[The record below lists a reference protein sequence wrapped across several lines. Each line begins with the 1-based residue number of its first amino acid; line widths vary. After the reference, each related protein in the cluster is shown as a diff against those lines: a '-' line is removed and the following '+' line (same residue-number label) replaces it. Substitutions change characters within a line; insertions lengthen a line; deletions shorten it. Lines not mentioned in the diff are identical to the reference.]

1 MQCQIDCSSTA
12 NIEVTTT
19 SKHDIQ
25 QSNKHYW
32 IPSHKSRHFS
42 ILPVYKIAR

>member
-1 MQCQIDCSSTA
+1 MQCRIDYSSTA

-32 IPSHKSRHFS
+32 IPSHKAKHFS
-42 ILPVYKIAR
+42 NLTVYKIAR